1 VATSA
6 PMTATARN
14 IDADAGH
21 HFVKNASATMFPRV
35 ACEARLEPSVR
46 ANATV
51 GAPLPDAV
59 PGGTGAQAASASA
72 NANAPDTSLPPC
84 PPRTPESYLK
94 RRAAVTRRAGGAT
107 PEDEI
112 CSKLAGVSGPVRVG
126 VPKES
131 AANEKRVAATAE
143 SVKRLLALGFDVRVE
158 RGAGSGSGID
168 DDAYQA
174 AGASIGDAADVW
186 GGSDVVIKVRPPS
199 HEETAKLREGA
210 LLVSLLQPE
219 RDEELPALI
228 AGRRAS
234 AIALERIPR
243 ISRAQKMDVLSSMA
257 NLAGYRAV
265 IEASQHFQRTFGAQ
279 VTAAGTIPPAR
290 VLVIGA
296 GVAGL
301 AAVAAARAL
310 GAEVRAFD
318 TRPATKEQIE
328 SLGASYL
335 NVDVVEDAE
344 GGGGYAKEM
353 SAAFLAAEIAL
364 FRAQAAEVDIIVTT
378 ALVPGKRAPVL
389 LPDEVVAA
397 MKPGSVIVDLAAEQG
412 GNCSACVPGEVVVVK
427 GVTIVGLTDLAS
439 RMASSASRLFATNVV
454 HLLTELGGGTTF
466 KIDRESEVV
475 RPALVVHDGEVL
487 PRPPPPAAA
496 KLPTKAASPSI
507 PAAPASRTSMR
518 PPPSPDL
525 KPAQQ
530 NIRSPTRRAWGTTL
544 GGIVLILVLF
554 VAGRFAPRDFLQHS
568 TVFILACFVGWQV
581 IWSVTPALHTPLMSV
596 TNAIS
601 GIIIIG
607 GMLQVGAGLD
617 VASVLGALA
626 ALFAAINIAGGFL
639 VTSRM
644 LRMFRRGPE

>member
-1 VATSA
+1 
-6 PMTATARN
+6 
-14 IDADAGH
+14 
-21 HFVKNASATMFPRV
+21 
-35 ACEARLEPSVR
+35 
-46 ANATV
+46 
-51 GAPLPDAV
+51 
-59 PGGTGAQAASASA
+59 
-72 NANAPDTSLPPC
+72 
-84 PPRTPESYLK
+84 
-94 RRAAVTRRAGGAT
+94 
-107 PEDEI
+107 
-112 CSKLAGVSGPVRVG
+112 VSGPVRVG

-131 AANEKRVAATAE
+131 AASEKRVAATPE
-143 SVKRLLALGFDVRVE
+143 SVKKLLALGFDVRVE
-158 RGAGSGSGID
+158 KGAGLGSGID
-168 DDAYQA
+168 DEAYQA
-174 AGASIGDAADVW
+174 AGASLGASADVW
-186 GGSDVVIKVRPPS
+186 SASDVVIKVRPPA
-199 HEETAKLREGA
+199 HDEVAKLREGA
-210 LLVSLLQPE
+210 LLISLLQPE

-228 AGRRAS
+228 SARHAS

-466 KIDRESEVV
+466 KIDRESDVV

-487 PRPPPPAAA
+487 PRAPPPAAA
-496 KLPTKAASPSI
+496 KLGGAATAPAKAPAKKGEAVSI
-507 PAAPASRTSMR
+507 PPAPVSRTSMR

-617 VASVLGALA
+617 VASILGALA

-639 VTSRM
+639 VTARM
-644 LRMFRRGPE
+644 LRMFRRGRE

>member
-1 VATSA
+1 VA
-6 PMTATARN
+6 
-14 IDADAGH
+14 
-21 HFVKNASATMFPRV
+21 
-35 ACEARLEPSVR
+35 E
-46 ANATV
+46 
-51 GAPLPDAV
+51 
-59 PGGTGAQAASASA
+59 
-72 NANAPDTSLPPC
+72 
-84 PPRTPESYLK
+84 
-94 RRAAVTRRAGGAT
+94 
-107 PEDEI
+107 
-112 CSKLAGVSGPVRVG
+112 PVRLG

-131 AANEKRVAATAE
+131 ATLERRVAATPD
-143 SVKRLLALGFDVRVE
+143 SIKKLLGAGFAIVVQ
-158 RGAGSGSGID
+158 RGAGVAAGID
-168 DDAYQA
+168 DAAYET
-174 AGASIGDAADVW
+174 AGASLGDDADIW
-186 GGSDVVIKVRPPS
+186 GACDVVAKVRPPS
-199 HEETAKLREGA
+199 HDEVAKLREGA
-210 LLVSLLQPE
+210 LLISLLQPE
-219 RDEELPALI
+219 RDEKLPELI
-228 AGRRAS
+228 AARKAS

-257 NLAGYRAV
+257 NLSGYRAV
-265 IEASQHFQRTFGAQ
+265 IEAAQALQRTFGAQ

-328 SLGASYL
+328 SLGATYL
-335 NVDVVEDAE
+335 NVDVKEDAE

-389 LPDEVVAA
+389 LPDEVTFA

-412 GNCSACVPGEVVVVK
+412 GNCAACVPGETVVK
-427 GVTIVGLTDLAS
+427 NGVTIVGVTDLPS
-439 RMASSASRLFATNVV
+439 RMASSASRLFATNVY
-454 HLLTELGGGTTF
+454 HLLMELGGGTAF
-466 KIDRESEVV
+466 RIDRESDVV

-487 PRPPPPAAA
+487 PRPAPKAAAAPPAVKVAEA
-496 KLPTKAASPSI
+496 PI
-507 PAAPASRTSMR
+507 PP
-518 PPPSPDL
+518 PPPSSRSSLRSPPAEDL
-525 KPAQQ
+525 KPAQR
-530 NIRSPTRRAWGTTL
+530 NIRSPTRIAWGTTV
-544 GGIVLILVLF
+544 GGIALILVLF

-607 GMLQVGAGLD
+607 GMLEVGAGLD
-617 VASVLGALA
+617 LASVLGALA

-639 VTSRM
+639 VTERM
-644 LRMFRRGPE
+644 LRMFQRGRP

>member
-1 VATSA
+1 
-6 PMTATARN
+6 
-14 IDADAGH
+14 
-21 HFVKNASATMFPRV
+21 
-35 ACEARLEPSVR
+35 
-46 ANATV
+46 
-51 GAPLPDAV
+51 
-59 PGGTGAQAASASA
+59 
-72 NANAPDTSLPPC
+72 
-84 PPRTPESYLK
+84 
-94 RRAAVTRRAGGAT
+94 
-107 PEDEI
+107 
-112 CSKLAGVSGPVRVG
+112 
-126 VPKES
+126 
-131 AANEKRVAATAE
+131 
-143 SVKRLLALGFDVRVE
+143 
-158 RGAGSGSGID
+158 
-168 DDAYQA
+168 
-174 AGASIGDAADVW
+174 
-186 GGSDVVIKVRPPS
+186 
-199 HEETAKLREGA
+199 
-210 LLVSLLQPE
+210 
-219 RDEELPALI
+219 
-228 AGRRAS
+228 
-234 AIALERIPR
+234 
-243 ISRAQKMDVLSSMA
+243 MDVLSSMA

-265 IEASQHFQRTFGAQ
+265 IEASHHFQRTFGAQ

-328 SLGASYL
+328 SLGATYL
-335 NVDVVEDAE
+335 NVDVKEDAE

-353 SAAFLAAEIAL
+353 SAAFLAAEVAL

-389 LPDEVVAA
+389 LPDEVVRAL
-397 MKPGSVIVDLAAEQG
+397 KPGSVIVDLAAEQG
-412 GNCSACVPGEVVVVK
+412 GNCSACVPGEVAVTN
-427 GVTIVGLTDLAS
+427 GVTVIGLTDLPS
-439 RMASSASRLFATNVV
+439 RMASSASRLFATNVF
-454 HLLTELGGGTTF
+454 HLLQELGGGSAF
-466 KIDRESEVV
+466 RIDRESDVV

-487 PRPPPPAAA
+487 PRPAPPKPGAPPAVKADANKADAAASPRASLTSPAPSKREPPAA
-496 KLPTKAASPSI
+496 
-507 PAAPASRTSMR
+507 
-518 PPPSPDL
+518 DL

-607 GMLQVGAGLD
+607 GMLQVGAQLD
-617 VASVLGALA
+617 VSSILGALA

-639 VTSRM
+639 VTGRM
-644 LRMFRRGPE
+644 LRMFQRGKQ

>member
-1 VATSA
+1 MSVSA
-6 PMTATARN
+6 
-14 IDADAGH
+14 
-21 HFVKNASATMFPRV
+21 
-35 ACEARLEPSVR
+35 
-46 ANATV
+46 
-51 GAPLPDAV
+51 
-59 PGGTGAQAASASA
+59 
-72 NANAPDTSLPPC
+72 
-84 PPRTPESYLK
+84 
-94 RRAAVTRRAGGAT
+94 
-107 PEDEI
+107 
-112 CSKLAGVSGPVRVG
+112 RVG

-131 AANEKRVAATAE
+131 SPGEKRVAATPD
-143 SVKRLLALGFDVRVE
+143 SVSKLLGAGFVVTVE
-158 RGAGSGSGID
+158 RGAGALSGF
-168 DDAYQA
+168 DDAAYAA
-174 AGASIGDAADVW
+174 AGATLADAETVW
-186 GGSDVVIKVRPPS
+186 GASDVVTKVRPPS
-199 HEETAKLREGA
+199 HGEVAKLREGA

-219 RDEELPALI
+219 RDEALPGLLA
-228 AGRRAS
+228 ARRAS

-243 ISRAQKMDVLSSMA
+243 VTRAQKMDVLSSMA

-265 IEASQHFQRTFGAQ
+265 IEATQHFQRTFGAQ

-328 SLGASYL
+328 SLGATHLS
-335 NVDVVEDAE
+335 VDVKEDAD

-389 LPDEVVAA
+389 LPAEVVQAL
-397 MKPGSVIVDLAAEQG
+397 KPGSVVVDLAAEQG
-412 GNCSACVPGEVVVVK
+412 GNCAACVPGEVAVVG
-427 GVTIVGLTDLAS
+427 GVTIVGLTDLPS
-439 RMASSASRLFATNVV
+439 RMASSASRLFATNVM
-454 HLLTELGGGTTF
+454 HLLVELGGGAAMRL
-466 KIDRESEVV
+466 DRDSDVV
-475 RPALVVHDGEVL
+475 RPALVVHAGEVL
-487 PRPPPPAAA
+487 PRPPPPKPGAPPAPA
-496 KLPTKAASPSI
+496 VKAAVKIEDVP
-507 PAAPASRTSMR
+507 
-518 PPPSPDL
+518 PPPSSRASLRAPPHEDL

-544 GGIVLILVLF
+544 GGILLILVLF

-607 GMLQVGAGLD
+607 GMLQVGSTLD
-617 VASVLGALA
+617 LSSILGALA

-639 VTSRM
+639 VTARM
-644 LRMFRRGPE
+644 LRMFQRGRS